1 MAKYTITIKTLID
14 NDFDFGLQDYP
25 IFNESYREI
34 LNNNILNYYYEN
46 EIGFETPA
54 LFKRYLNNQMALIMG
69 KYNPIYKAQEQ
80 LLENLLDNVNLKER
94 YTRNTNNV
102 TNSNSN
108 SNSKNK
114 NLFQDTP
121 QGRLDFTEL
130 ENQQWATNYSMANS
144 NIDDMS
150 ESTGEGQEIFERT
163 ITGNNGNKYSI
174 EVFKELKNN
183 FVNVDTLV
191 IEDLQDL
198 FMGLF

>member
-54 LFKRYLNNQMALIMG
+54 LFKRYLNNTMALIMN
-69 KYNPIYKAQEQ
+69 KYNTLYKAQEQ

-94 YTRNTNNV
+94 YTRGTSNSTSS
-102 TNSNSN
+102 NSNSN
-108 SNSKNK
+108 SNNK

-121 QGRLDFTEL
+121 QGRLDFVEL
-130 ENQQWATNYSMANS
+130 ELQNWATNYT
-144 NIDDMS
+144 MS
-150 ESTGEGQEIFERT
+150 KSDIEDKSTSEGTGEEVFERT

-174 EVFKELKNN
+174 EIFKEIKNN
-183 FVNVDTLV
+183 FFNIDELI
-191 IEDLQDL
+191 IEELQTL
-198 FMGLF
+198 FMGVF

>member
-94 YTRNTNNV
+94 YTRSTNNL
-102 TNSNSN
+102 TNSTSN

-144 NIDDMS
+144 NIDDVS

-183 FVNVDTLV
+183 FVNVDMLV
-191 IEDLQDL
+191 IEDLQEL